1 MSLSSGSLR
10 SADSAAEP
18 DCSPRT
24 ITSTAPRLSAGRE
37 QFEFDL
43 NLRHAGMRRV
53 CLRVEWT
60 GDLSLPALWLAG
72 GISANRHVCANSVD
86 GAPGWWQDAMGAQR
100 ALNPQHFC
108 LLACDWLGAD
118 GHLDRPIDS
127 ADQAD
132 AIAYVLERL
141 GIARLHAFVGA
152 SYGGMVGQQ
161 FAIRHRHRLERL
173 VCLSAAHRAT
183 PFASAFRALQ
193 RQVVTLGQT
202 QCADAVGLSLAR
214 QLAMLSYRSADEF
227 AERFDQPAEVR
238 AGRVHCAAEDYLQHC
253 GQRYVSQWSA
263 TAFLRLSESID
274 LHAVVPSQIRVP
286 SHFLAVQG
294 DWLAPAEWI
303 AACAAEV
310 SAPCTVERIESR
322 FGHDAFLK
330 DIDRVD
336 ALLHRALQT
345 LSSEIAA

>member
-1 MSLSSGSLR
+1 MSLSCGSPR
-10 SADSAAEP
+10 SADSAVEP
-18 DCSPRT
+18 DCSTQRVLSR
-24 ITSTAPRLSAGRE
+24 STRLSAGRE

-43 NLRHAGMRRV
+43 NLRHAGMRRI

-72 GISANRHVCANSVD
+72 GISADRHVCANSVD
-86 GAPGWWQDAMGAQR
+86 SRPGWWQQAVGTTRSLDPQR
-100 ALNPQHFC
+100 YC

-118 GHLDRPIDS
+118 GQLDLPIDS

-152 SYGGMVGQQ
+152 SYGGMVGQH
-161 FAIRHRHRLERL
+161 FAIRHRHRLSRL

-202 QCADAVGLSLAR
+202 QCADDVGLSLAR
-214 QLAMLSYRSADEF
+214 QLAMLSYRSPDEF
-227 AERFDQPAEVR
+227 AERFDQPAELR
-238 AGRVHCAAEDYLQHC
+238 SGRVRCAAEDYLQHC
-253 GQRYVSQWSA
+253 GQRYVTQWSA

-274 LHAVVPSQIRVP
+274 LHAITPSQLRVP
-286 SHFLAVQG
+286 CHFLAVQG
-294 DWLAPAEWI
+294 DWLAPVEWI
-303 AACAAEV
+303 EACAAAA
-310 SAPCTVERIESR
+310 SAPCTVERIASR

-330 DIDRVD
+330 ETDHVD
-336 ALLHRALQT
+336 ALLHRALQH

>member
-1 MSLSSGSLR
+1 MSLSSDSLR

-24 ITSTAPRLSAGRE
+24 ITPTSPRLSAGRE

-86 GAPGWWQDAMGAQR
+86 GAPGWWQDAMGPQR

-118 GHLDRPIDS
+118 GQLDLPIDS

-141 GIARLHAFVGA
+141 GIVRLHAFVGA

-161 FAIRHRHRLERL
+161 FAIRHRLRLERL
-173 VCLSAAHRAT
+173 VSCPLRIAPHR
-183 PFASAFRALQ
+183 SRA
-193 RQVVTLGQT
+193 
-202 QCADAVGLSLAR
+202 
-214 QLAMLSYRSADEF
+214 
-227 AERFDQPAEVR
+227 P
-238 AGRVHCAAEDYLQHC
+238 
-253 GQRYVSQWSA
+253 
-263 TAFLRLSESID
+263 
-274 LHAVVPSQIRVP
+274 
-286 SHFLAVQG
+286 
-294 DWLAPAEWI
+294 
-303 AACAAEV
+303 
-310 SAPCTVERIESR
+310 SAPCSARLSR
-322 FGHDAFLK
+322 L
-330 DIDRVD
+330 DRPSVPMR
-336 ALLHRALQT
+336 LGCRWRGN
-345 LSSEIAA
+345 SRC